1 MKVTGIETFL
11 VKGLSRLWLF
21 CAIRT
26 DDGITGYSEFGQGQ
40 LAKGIRGLV
49 EDLSVF
55 VIGKDPRPVERH
67 YINMARA
74 VQSAY
79 GGATWQA
86 MAGIELALWDI
97 KGKALGVPVHEL
109 VGGPT
114 RDHQKTYWSHFFSY
128 HADNSYQTNSNER
141 LERPMVRSYD
151 DIRAIVRDALK
162 SGYDSF
168 KTNIQMPGDPFKG
181 LDQGRNGP
189 HDQTLTREMID
200 AAVTQISIIREEG
213 GDNVNIALDVNQHFK
228 ADGHIRLAQA
238 LEPLNLMW
246 MELDNMDAESCRM
259 LKDSTRTPICTGEQ
273 KLGPLN
279 YYPYLEKRAMDVMKL
294 DLQWQGFIP
303 ARRAANMAEHFE
315 VNIAPHNYGTHMS
328 TFQTMNLCA
337 SVTNVKISESDA
349 VQHPWR
355 DELVTVLPEIN
366 NGVVTI
372 PKGPGWGTELK
383 EDALRKYA
391 YTG

>member
-1 MKVTGIETFL
+1 MKVTGIETFV
-11 VKGLSRLWLF
+11 VKGLSRPWLF

-26 DDGITGYSEFGQGQ
+26 DEGITGYSEFGQGQ
-40 LAKGIRGLV
+40 MAKGMCGMV
-49 EDLSVF
+49 EDLSRF
-55 VIGKDPRPVERH
+55 IIGQDPRPVERH

-114 RDHQKTYWSHFFSY
+114 RDHQKVYWSHFL
-128 HADNSYQTNSNER
+128 SYQTNNYDVLGR
-141 LERPMVRSYD
+141 QPVRSYD
-151 DIRAIVRDALK
+151 DIRAIVKEAMQ

-168 KTNIQMPGDPFKG
+168 KTNIQLPGDPFKG

-189 HDQTLTREMID
+189 HDQILTKEMID
-200 AAVTQISIIREEG
+200 AAYTQISIIREEG
-213 GDNVNIALDVNQHFK
+213 GDDVNIALDVNQHFK

-238 LEPLNLMW
+238 LEPLKLMW
-246 MELDNMDAESCRM
+246 MELDNLDAESVRM
-259 LKDSTRTPICTGEQ
+259 LKNATRTPICTGEQ

-279 YYPYLEKRAMDVMKL
+279 YYPLLERRAMDAMKL

-303 ARRAANMAEHFE
+303 ARRAAAMAEHFE
-315 VNIAPHNYGTHMS
+315 VNIAPHNYNTHLS

-349 VQHPWR
+349 VQAPWR
-355 DELVTVLPEIN
+355 EELVTVLPDIH
-366 NGVVTI
+366 NGMVTI
-372 PKGPGWGTELK
+372 PTAPGWGTDLNE
-383 EDALRKYA
+383 EALRKYA

>member
-1 MKVTGIETFL
+1 MKVTSIETFV
-11 VKGLSRLWLF
+11 VKGLTRPWLF
-21 CAIRT
+21 CAIHT
-26 DDGITGYSEFGQGQ
+26 DEGITGYSEFGQGQ
-40 LAKGIRGLV
+40 MANGMCGLV
-49 EDLSVF
+49 EDLSALI
-55 VIGKDPRPVERH
+55 IGKDPRPVERH

-97 KGKALGVPVHEL
+97 KGKVLGVPVYEL

-114 RDHQKTYWSHFFSY
+114 RDHQKVYWSHFI
-128 HADNSYQTNSNER
+128 SYQTNNHGVLGRS
-141 LERPMVRSYD
+141 PVRSYD
-151 DIRAIVRDALK
+151 DLRAFVKEAMK

-168 KTNIQMPGDPFKG
+168 KTNIQLPGDPFTG
-181 LDQGRNGP
+181 LSQGREGP
-189 HDQTLTREMID
+189 HDQTITKTMID
-200 AAVTQISIIREEG
+200 AAYRQVSIIREEG
-213 GDNVNIALDVNQHFK
+213 GAGVNIALDVNQHFK
-228 ADGHIRLAQA
+228 ADAHIRLAQA

-246 MELDNMDAESCRM
+246 MELDNLDAESCRM
-259 LKDSTRTPICTGEQ
+259 LKDATRTPICTGEQ

-279 YYPYLEKRAMDVMKL
+279 YYPLLERRAMDVMKL

-303 ARRAANMAEHFE
+303 ARRAAAMAEHFE
-315 VNIAPHNYGTHMS
+315 INIAPHNYNTHMS
-328 TFQTMNLCA
+328 MFQTMNLCA
-337 SVTNVKISESDA
+337 SVTNVKISESDP
-349 VQHPWR
+349 VQAPWR